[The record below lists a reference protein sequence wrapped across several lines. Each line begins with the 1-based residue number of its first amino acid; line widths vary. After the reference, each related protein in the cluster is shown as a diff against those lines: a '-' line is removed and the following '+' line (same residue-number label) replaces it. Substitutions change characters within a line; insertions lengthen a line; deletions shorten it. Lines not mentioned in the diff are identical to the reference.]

1 MSYKKLVYVHTLCTY
16 TSMNTISSTT
26 ARQNIAQTL
35 ATVLNNREPIRIV
48 NKRLGSVVIMPE
60 DEFNSWQET
69 IYLLKSPANAK
80 RLLDGIEALNRRQNT
95 ITKTTEELEK
105 LS

>member
-1 MSYKKLVYVHTLCTY
+1 
-16 TSMNTISSTT
+16 MNTISSTT